1 MFYINTYMVIIRKKD
16 IVFVGVTY
24 YIPDYTSILQE
35 FYWQTEDIVPDI
47 PRVHKFLNYWKDNI
61 DAIIKE
67 VNVSFQYNKTKY
79 TKADFD
85 GILN

>member
-1 MFYINTYMVIIRKKD
+1 MVIIRKKD